1 MRVNLYYF
9 VCPVCKKYFISLNE
23 YQMVVIAKYHYE
35 SHGIHKTEDE
45 IRKEVKVKTLNV
57 R

>member
-9 VCPVCKKYFISLNE
+9 VCEKCKRYFISLNE

-57 R
+57 